1 MLWPHEFLIVKLSEQ
16 KYLVD
21 SLILPD
27 NRARIKGGLMYGT
40 EVPRPKLSL
49 DFRPGMEPECGTKMP
64 KSELGLGFRVNCA
77 APYLISLLY
86 TALVSYKSE
95 SHSLT
100 DARQDFPSQWRKANP
115 TYYRMLD
122 SFLGTSL
129 PGICAWVGTKFQS
142 HNRSFLLSPKY
153 PLRTDNIGPHYWAYL
168 LKLEPSSKATTTIFH
183 FRLNYHL
190 EQITLDL

>member
-1 MLWPHEFLIVKLSEQ
+1 
-16 KYLVD
+16 
-21 SLILPD
+21 
-27 NRARIKGGLMYGT
+27 MYGT

-49 DFRPGMEPECGTKMP
+49 DFRPGMELECGTKMP

-100 DARQDFPSQWRKANP
+100 DARQDFPSQRRKANP

-168 LKLEPSSKATTTIFH
+168 LKLEPSSKATTIIFH
-183 FRLNYHL
+183 FHLNSHLRL
-190 EQITLDL
+190 ITLDL